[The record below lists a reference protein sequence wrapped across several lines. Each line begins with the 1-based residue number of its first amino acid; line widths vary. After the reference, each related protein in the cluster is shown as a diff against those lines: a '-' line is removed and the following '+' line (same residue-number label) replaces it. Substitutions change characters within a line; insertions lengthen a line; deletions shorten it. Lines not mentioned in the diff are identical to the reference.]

1 MKRLKTFFAQDTI
14 LTGIVAGVG
23 SELGFCIVLAAA
35 LAIAGEPMGAHI
47 RWFGGMYIPLILV
60 LHHYARKREQLRV
73 TKTLIVVLLAT
84 FLPFITYLLK
94 AQIITLE

>member
-1 MKRLKTFFAQDTI
+1 MKKLKTFFAQDTV

-23 SELGFCIVLAAA
+23 SELGFCIVLAVA

-60 LHHYARKREQLRV
+60 LHHYTRKREQLRV